1 MYVGHSQK
9 IHRIKLSKKK
19 KTVVWFSSNIAN
31 VAENAEVFLR
41 QRTVW
46 PNRERKM
53 SDVYIIPQLS
63 AEKSE
68 NNILPNYINDVRMC
82 RSNR

>member
-1 MYVGHSQK
+1 MYVGHSKK
-9 IHRIKLSKKK
+9 IQRIKLSKKK
-19 KTVVWFSSNIAN
+19 TVVWFCSNIAN

>member
-1 MYVGHSQK
+1 MFVGY
-9 IHRIKLSKKK
+9 SKKNLRMKLIMK
-19 KTVVWFSSNIAN
+19 KVVVWYCSNIAN
-31 VAENAEVFLR
+31 VAENAKVFLR

-46 PNRERKM
+46 ANRERKM

-68 NNILPNYINDVRMC
+68 NNILSNYINDVRMC